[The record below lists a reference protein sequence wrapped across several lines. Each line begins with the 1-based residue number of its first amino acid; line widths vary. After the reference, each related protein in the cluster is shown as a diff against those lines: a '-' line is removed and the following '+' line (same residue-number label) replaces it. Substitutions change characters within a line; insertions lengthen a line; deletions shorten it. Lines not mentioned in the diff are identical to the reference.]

1 MSVNSILKAI
11 YTTDQKK
18 AFYRQII
25 PESSC
30 ARIAT
35 VAIDILTKSRNG
47 DRNIM
52 QSIKTMSRPR
62 LRKNEV
68 EPVAQ
73 FKQTSPKVMPTE
85 KLTFLS

>member
-1 MSVNSILKAI
+1 MSVNSILK
-11 YTTDQKK
+11 DQKK

-25 PESSC
+25 PKSSC

-85 KLTFLS
+85 KLTLLS